1 MQNFNPVGVTPR
13 LVEITRQTLDK
24 HGYDHVKIIVS
35 GGFNPDKIVEFEKQ
49 QVPVDVYG
57 VGNYL
62 MRGVNAFTA
71 DIVRLEGQPCAK
83 VGRKYN
89 PNPRLETVEF

>member
-1 MQNFNPVGVTPR
+1 
-13 LVEITRQTLDK
+13 VEITRQTLDN
-24 HGYDHVKIIVS
+24 HGFSHVKIIVS
-35 GGFNPDKIVEFEKQ
+35 GGFAPDKIVEFEKR

-71 DIVRLEGQPCAK
+71 DIVLLEGQPCAK

-89 PNPRLETVEF
+89 PNPRLELVNL